1 MLLLLLVYFAVCVY
15 GVKFRFNGNADY
27 MSIENTQAIKGVFI
41 MMVFFSHIRGYIV
54 LDTGLFDRIFIKF
67 FLIIGQA
74 MVTLF
79 MFYSGYGVMESIKK
93 KGAPYV
99 SKIPKNRIL
108 STFFRFDLAVLLFGI
123 ITVALGE
130 KVTLKRVL
138 LSLIGWDAL
147 GNSNWY
153 IFVILV
159 LYLLTFIVF
168 TVLRSKP
175 YVFSVAVLSAVL
187 CVLVFLTYYFGIRP
201 EHWYDTAL
209 CYAFGMIYSFAK
221 PKVEKLFTKNV
232 LLWGAAIIVLLGAF
246 YVLKWDHP
254 LLDVIANLLFTAAVV
269 LFTMHITLKNKIRV
283 WCGENPFELHILQR
297 RPMIVLSRLGV
308 SEISAILYTVLSATI
323 TVLLAIIFKI
333 ISNKMWKIISVSK
346 IKENG

>member
-1 MLLLLLVYFAVCVY
+1 MLLLLLIYFAVCVY

-93 KGAPYV
+93 KGEPYV

-108 STFFRFDLAVLLFGI
+108 STLFRFDLAVLLFGI

-168 TVLRSKP
+168 TVLRNKP

-209 CYAFGMIYSFAK
+209 CYAFGMIYSFIK
-221 PKVEKLFTKNV
+221 PKAEQIFSKNAIV
-232 LLWGAAIIVLLGAF
+232 WGAAIIVLLGAF

-269 LFTMHITLKNKIRV
+269 LFTMHITLKNKILV
-283 WCGENPFELHILQR
+283 WCGENLFELYILQR
-297 RPMIVLSRLGV
+297 IPMILLKHFGV
-308 SEISAILYTVLSATI
+308 NEISAVLCAVLSAVI
-323 TVLLAIIFKI
+323 TVLLAIVFKKY
-333 ISNKMWKIISVSK
+333 SNKLWKALAK
-346 IKENG
+346 

>member
-15 GVKFRFNGNADY
+15 GVKWEFSGNADY
-27 MSIENTQAIKGVFI
+27 LSIENTQAIKGIFI
-41 MMVFFSHIRGYIV
+41 IMVFFSHIEDYVHIGDSLPDMAY
-54 LDTGLFDRIFIKF
+54 TKF
-67 FLIIGQA
+67 LTIIGQG

-108 STFFRFDLAVLLFGI
+108 STLFRFDLAVLLFGI

-168 TVLRSKP
+168 TVLRNKP

-187 CVLVFLTYYFGIRP
+187 CVLVFVTHRYSIRP
-201 EHWYDTAL
+201 VWWYDTAL

-269 LFTMHITLKNKIRV
+269 LFTMHITLKNKILV
-283 WCGENPFELHILQR
+283 WCGENLFELYILQR
-297 RPMIVLSRLGV
+297 IPMILLKHFGIN
-308 SEISAILYTVLSATI
+308 EISAVLCAVLSAVI
-323 TVLLAIIFKI
+323 TVLLAIVFKKY
-333 ISNKMWKIISVSK
+333 SNKLWKALAK
-346 IKENG
+346 

>member
-1 MLLLLLVYFAVCVY
+1 MLLLLLIYFAVCVY

-108 STFFRFDLAVLLFGI
+108 ATLFKFDLAVLLFLI
-123 ITVALGE
+123 LTLALGE
-130 KVTLKRVL
+130 KITLKRVL
-138 LSLIGWDAL
+138 LSLIGWDSF

-159 LYLLTFIVF
+159 LYLLTYIVF
-168 TVLRSKP
+168 TIFKNKP
-175 YVFSVAVLSAVL
+175 YILPVAVLSAVL

-209 CYAFGMIYSFAK
+209 CYAFGMIYSFIK
-221 PKVEKLFTKNV
+221 PKAEQIFSKNAIV
-232 LLWGAAIIVLLGAF
+232 WGAAILVLLGAF
-246 YVLKWDHP
+246 YILKWDHP
-254 LLDVIANLLFTAAVV
+254 LLDCVANLLFTSAVV
-269 LFTMHITLKNKIRV
+269 LFTMHVTFKNKILV
-283 WCGENPFELHILQR
+283 WCGENLFELYILQR
-297 RPMIVLSRLGV
+297 IPMIVLSRLGV

-333 ISNKMWKIISVSK
+333 ISNKMWKIISVPK